1 MSAVS
6 KDFTGVVDTYDD
18 LSHEEI
24 KTPYVD
30 GKKEGI
36 QEIYGVQSGIT
47 TKTEFH
53 NNKENGIREISYGHG
68 EQEIV
73 TFVDGKKQGME
84 ISSIDAE
91 LLKLTSYVDDKKH
104 GVEIEWDYDGFN
116 TELLSI
122 KNFSEDKQDGKTYIF
137 ENDVVALVEE
147 YAKGELISSKNDR
160 VTLAKAR
167 LIEIPEI
174 MKQAQVNKYKED
186 LMEKEKLSEDIRQAY
201 RDAEK
206 LSSLSG
212 TVLNDK
218 AVKAGIKINVP
229 RDNKTLAF
237 SVAAEKIR
245 S

>member
-6 KDFTGVVDTYDD
+6 KDFTGVVDTYDN
-18 LSHEEI
+18 LSKEQI

-36 QEIYGVQSGIT
+36 QEKYCVLSGIT

-53 NNKENGIREISYGHG
+53 NDKENGIREISSDFGD
-68 EQEIV
+68 QEIV
-73 TFVDGKKQGME
+73 TFVDGKKQGVE
-84 ISSIDAE
+84 ISSFGAE

-104 GVEIEWDYDGFN
+104 GVEIEWDNDGFN
-116 TELLSI
+116 TELSSI

-137 ENDVVALVEE
+137 ENGVVALVEE

-160 VTLAKAR
+160 ATLAKAR

-174 MKQAQVNKYKED
+174 MKQVQVNKYKED
-186 LMEKEKLSEDIRQAY
+186 LMEKEKLSEDKKQAY

-218 AVKAGIKINVP
+218 AVEAGIKLNVP
-229 RDNKTLAF
+229 RDNKTVALY
-237 SVAAEKIR
+237 VAAKKIR

>member
-18 LSHEEI
+18 LGHEKI
-24 KTPYVD
+24 KTPYVN

-137 ENDVVALVEE
+137 ENGVVALVEE

-160 VTLAKAR
+160 ATLAKAR

-186 LMEKEKLSEDIRQAY
+186 LMEKEKLSEDKRQAY

-229 RDNKTLAF
+229 RDNKTVALY
-237 SVAAEKIR
+237 VAAEKIR